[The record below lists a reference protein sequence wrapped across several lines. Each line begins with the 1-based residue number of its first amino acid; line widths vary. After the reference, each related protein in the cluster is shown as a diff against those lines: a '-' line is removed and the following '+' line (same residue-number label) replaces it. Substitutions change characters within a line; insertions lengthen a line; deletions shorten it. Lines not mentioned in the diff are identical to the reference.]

1 MAAVHGSTRMGVL
14 ALLLGA
20 GVTQAVTPD
29 QDEARIEALIHAEQA
44 VKTPPA
50 VAATGAPVLAS
61 AIAPAPVV
69 AQAIAPSPDQLT
81 NDDWLAPP
89 ATPDSRLRFED
100 VAQHVGHKVA
110 VVTVS
115 DRVHKGVVTA
125 ADKRGLT
132 LLVPR
137 HGAGGGATYT
147 LRREQIARI
156 DVL

>member
-1 MAAVHGSTRMGVL
+1 
-14 ALLLGA
+14 LLLGA
-20 GVTQAVTPD
+20 GASQAATLD

-44 VKTPPA
+44 AKAPA
-50 VAATGAPVLAS
+50 VATTGTPVLAS
-61 AIAPAPVV
+61 AVAPAPVV
-69 AQAIAPSPDQLT
+69 AQAIAPSPDKLT
-81 NDDWLAPP
+81 NDDWLATP

-100 VAQHVGHKVA
+100 IAQHVGGKVT

-115 DRVHKGVVTA
+115 DRVHKGVITA

-132 LLVPR
+132 LLVPH

-156 DVL
+156 DAL

>member
-1 MAAVHGSTRMGVL
+1 MGVL

-20 GVTQAVTPD
+20 GVTQAATLD
-29 QDEARIEALIHAEQA
+29 QDEARIEALIRAEQA
-44 VKTPPA
+44 AAKTTPA
-50 VAATGAPVLAS
+50 VATTDATVLAS
-61 AIAPAPVV
+61 AVAPAPVV

-100 VAQHVGHKVA
+100 IAQHVGRKVA

-125 ADKRGLT
+125 VDKRGLT
-132 LLVPR
+132 LLVPH

-156 DVL
+156 DAL